1 MKRSIQLMLVC
12 LLTGLVAK
20 QAHAFGGTRPGE
32 GHSELPTVQS
42 VDLNRYLGKWYE
54 IARITQVFEE
64 GCVAV
69 TAEYSLDGDGDIA
82 VKNSCR
88 KERLDGELKVAHG
101 TAKIVDTLTNSKLK
115 VSFFWPFYGP
125 YWILE
130 LGADYEYAVVGSP
143 DRETLWILSRSPRM
157 DNALVD
163 AILARRAAQGF
174 DVSKVD
180 RVEQ

>member
-1 MKRSIQLMLVC
+1 MKRSIHLIIIC
-12 LLTGLVAK
+12 LLTVMGSK
-20 QAHAFGGTRPGE
+20 EAHALGGARSGQ
-32 GHSELPTVQS
+32 GQSELPTVQS

-54 IARITQVFEE
+54 IARITQSFEE
-64 GCVAV
+64 GCVGV
-69 TAEYSLDGDGDIA
+69 TAEYSLDEDGDIA

-88 KERLDGELKVAHG
+88 KDRLDGELKVAHG
-101 TAKIVDTLTNSKLK
+101 TAKVVDTTTNSKLK

-130 LGADYEYAVVGSP
+130 LGSDYEYAVVGSP

-157 DNALVD
+157 DEKLIRE
-163 AILARRAAQGF
+163 ILARRAAQGF
-174 DVSKVD
+174 DVTKVD